1 MTSLEKSTEG
11 LLVARGWGIAAAAE
25 LAAWW
30 VTDALQWARRVM
42 GRMGYD
48 YLNMTWGAS

>member
-1 MTSLEKSTEG
+1 MRENACEG

-30 VTDALQWARRVM
+30 VSDALKWAQRVM
-42 GRMGYD
+42 ERMGYD
-48 YLNMTWGAS
+48 YMNCVWRTS

>member
-30 VTDALQWARRVM
+30 VRDNWQSARRIM
-42 GRMGYD
+42 ERYGFSYMD
-48 YLNMTWGAS
+48 MTWGAS